1 LAENNVNR
9 YYFLIS
15 GLFDLILD
23 SEKIPATSREFLDL
37 CEGELSVEDF
47 DELKK
52 IYIFNDIKNVVNYK
66 ITEKYLTPSY
76 YSVDEF
82 KENLKDTDSFFQF
95 LSDFYYYKKQDK
107 RLFPETTEEDELL
120 YHFYQ
125 NLDTFGKGF
134 IYDYFNFELSLR
146 NISIA
151 ISMRKREL
159 DASNYIINN
168 GDYCQNLL
176 KNTNSDFGLS
186 KEFSFIEKLNEV
198 YELNDL
204 ALIEKKIE
212 EIRWDWLDQYS
223 LEDFFT
229 KNLVFVYGIKLAS
242 VERWYSMTPESGELI
257 FNKLI
262 EQIKEKINFSR
273 DMQNWR

>member
-1 LAENNVNR
+1 
-9 YYFLIS
+9 
-15 GLFDLILD
+15 
-23 SEKIPATSREFLDL
+23 
-37 CEGELSVEDF
+37 
-47 DELKK
+47 
-52 IYIFNDIKNVVNYK
+52 
-66 ITEKYLTPSY
+66 
-76 YSVDEF
+76 
-82 KENLKDTDSFFQF
+82 
-95 LSDFYYYKKQDK
+95 
-107 RLFPETTEEDELL
+107 
-120 YHFYQ
+120 
-125 NLDTFGKGF
+125 
-134 IYDYFNFELSLR
+134 
-146 NISIA
+146 
-151 ISMRKREL
+151 MRKREL

>member
-1 LAENNVNR
+1 
-9 YYFLIS
+9 
-15 GLFDLILD
+15 
-23 SEKIPATSREFLDL
+23 
-37 CEGELSVEDF
+37 
-47 DELKK
+47 
-52 IYIFNDIKNVVNYK
+52 
-66 ITEKYLTPSY
+66 
-76 YSVDEF
+76 
-82 KENLKDTDSFFQF
+82 
-95 LSDFYYYKKQDK
+95 
-107 RLFPETTEEDELL
+107 
-120 YHFYQ
+120 
-125 NLDTFGKGF
+125 
-134 IYDYFNFELSLR
+134 
-146 NISIA
+146 
-151 ISMRKREL
+151 
-159 DASNYIINN
+159 
-168 GDYCQNLL
+168 
-176 KNTNSDFGLS
+176 LS